1 MSKKDF
7 AVELNPNVVN
17 LKESA
22 TLAINLTARGMRA
35 AGKTVA
41 HFGFG
46 QSPFPVH
53 PKIQIALA
61 NNAHQK
67 DYLPTRGLP
76 ALCDA
81 IACYYKQFF
90 DYDLNKDLVLV
101 GPGSKEMI
109 FQALYI
115 LEGPVLVPAPSWVSY
130 GPQINLRGKQ
140 IEAIVTKRENS
151 YKLQASELEET
162 CSKLGVG
169 QKILILN
176 NPSNPTGAVYTDQE
190 VKELSEVARKNKVI
204 VISDEIYSLI
214 NFSGREYVGFPK
226 YYPEGTI
233 LTSGL
238 SKSHAAG
245 GYRLGFLALPEGME
259 SVCKG
264 LSAMISETFSA
275 VSAPIQYA
283 ALEAY
288 CGDYDLM
295 SYVKQCT
302 KIHKACGEYLHTRF
316 VEMGLN
322 CPKPEGAF
330 YLFPDFQNYKE
341 KLASRGIKGC
351 KTLATELLDKAGV
364 ALLPGSDFYYPE
376 EAMGCRVATVDY
388 DGDWVYQKSLEP
400 LHNPHVN
407 QHSLDQNFVEE
418 HCPNLK
424 WGADQI
430 QAFLEALDE

>member
-7 AVELNPNVVN
+7 AVELNPNVIS

-35 AGKTVA
+35 SGKTVA

-81 IACYYKQFF
+81 IAAYYKQFF

-140 IEAIVTKRENS
+140 IEAIVTQRENS

-162 CSKLGVG
+162 CSRLGSG

-190 VKELSEVARKNKVI
+190 VKELSDVARKNKVI

-341 KLASRGIKGC
+341 KLASIGINSC

-376 EAMGCRVATVDY
+376 EALGCRVATVDY

-400 LHNPHVN
+400 LHNPHVS
-407 QHSLDQNFVEE
+407 QHPLDQNFVEK

>member
-7 AVELNPNVVN
+7 AVELNPNVIN

-76 ALCDA
+76 ALCEA
-81 IACYYKQFF
+81 ISTYCKQFF
-90 DYDLNKDLVLV
+90 DYDLNKYLVLV

-140 IEAIVTKRENS
+140 IEPIVTQRENS

-214 NFSGREYVGFPK
+214 NFSGRDYVGFPK

-259 SVCKG
+259 FVCKG

-376 EAMGCRVATVDY
+376 EAMGCLVATVDY

-400 LHNPHVN
+400 LHNPLVN
-407 QHSLDQNFVEE
+407 QHPLDQKFVEE

>member
-1 MSKKDF
+1 MSKKEF
-7 AVELNPNVVN
+7 AVELNSHVVN

-22 TLAINLTARGMRA
+22 TLAINLTARGLRA
-35 AGKTVA
+35 AGKQVA

-76 ALCDA
+76 ELCGA
-81 IACYYKQFF
+81 ISTYYKQFF
-90 DYDLNKDLVLV
+90 DYDLNKDLILV

-109 FQALYI
+109 FQVLYV

-130 GPQINLRGKQ
+130 GPQINLRGKE
-140 IEAIVTKRENS
+140 IEEIITKRDNS
-151 YKLQASELEET
+151 YKLQAEELAET
-162 CSKLGVG
+162 CKKYGEG

-176 NPSNPTGAVYTDQE
+176 NPSNPTGALYTD
-190 VKELSEVARKNKVI
+190 KEIKDLSEVARKNKVI
-204 VISDEIYSLI
+204 IISDEIYSLI
-214 NFSGREYVGFPK
+214 NFSGRDYVGFHK

-245 GYRLGFLALPEGME
+245 GYRMGFLSLPEGME
-259 SVCKG
+259 SVCKC

-275 VSAPIQYA
+275 VSAPIQHA

-295 SYVKQCT
+295 RYVKQCT
-302 KIHKACGEYLHTRF
+302 KIHKACGEYLHKRF
-316 VEMGLN
+316 IEMGLN

-330 YLFPDFQNYKE
+330 YLFPDFGNYKE
-341 KLASRGIKGC
+341 KLNKRGIKTC
-351 KTLATELLDKAGV
+351 SELTRVLLDEHGV
-364 ALLPGSDFYYPE
+364 ALLPGSDFYYPDDHF
-376 EAMGCRVATVDY
+376 GCRVATVDY
-388 DGDWVYQKSLEP
+388 DGSAVYQASLEP
-400 LHNPHVN
+400 LLKPDTKDYV
-407 QHSLDQNFVEE
+407 LGDKFVEE
-418 HCPNLK
+418 NCPNLK

-430 QAFLEALDE
+430 AAFLEKIDG